1 MSNGISQVPTATNE
15 PIYDYAPGTPE
26 REALLAAYKEQY
38 NGTVDV
44 PMYIGGKEVRTGN
57 LGELAPPHD
66 HQHKLGVFHKG
77 DASHVSAAIDEALEA
92 RKQGA
97 E

>member
-38 NGTVDV
+38 N
-44 PMYIGGKEVRTGN
+44 R
-57 LGELAPPHD
+57 A
-66 HQHKLGVFHKG
+66 
-77 DASHVSAAIDEALEA
+77 
-92 RKQGA
+92 
-97 E
+97 